1 MQSNKTTLYS
11 NILLGIAKDL
21 DISQTDYDN
30 AVSRYKAVGEWL
42 ADSDS
47 KLSPYNP
54 DIYPQGSF
62 LLGTIIKPID
72 KKIHIDIDLVCR
84 LRGKNKNWTQKD
96 LKTVVGDRLKSHS
109 KYKAMLDKEG
119 RRCWTLLYAESTQFH
134 LDILPS
140 LIDSDYEI
148 VLEKS
153 LRTAGDERIETP
165 AIRITDR
172 ETWDY
177 SSGTA
182 PEQWPKTN
190 PFGFARWFKSRE
202 LFLPGRRILL
212 EKSIQ
217 PVPAY
222 REKKS
227 VLVRVVQILKRHR
240 DILFTNDPDK
250 PTSIILTTLAA
261 KAYEGEQDIYSAL
274 INIISRMTLFIEI
287 KYDNSRNKD
296 LKWVENPVNPE
307 ENFANRWSEKND
319 KQKNFYVWIER
330 LKKDFELT
338 SYSDDATV
346 ITENL
351 NKLLKVQTAGTDSQV
366 TKLSNSSH
374 AQPQSTKLI
383 TEILNVAHR
392 QKPNW
397 QMEPYGWVRVWV
409 RIDFKYTWEN
419 LDVINNAL
427 PKNIYLNFYAKTNIE
442 PPYDVYWQ
450 VVNTGTQAKQ
460 AGQLRGEI
468 KLSRINENGIPKQTE
483 RTGYSGTHYIECFI
497 VKDNICVARSGVFFV
512 PIV

>member
-1 MQSNKTTLYS
+1 MQANKTTLYS

-42 ADSDS
+42 ADDGSM
-47 KLSPYNP
+47 LAPYNP

-62 LLGTIIKPID
+62 LLGTIVKPID
-72 KKIHIDIDLVCR
+72 EKIHIDIDLVCR

-109 KYKAMLDKEG
+109 KYKTMLDKEG

-140 LIDSDYEI
+140 LIAEDYNTI
-148 VLEKS
+148 VEKS
-153 LRTAGDERIETP
+153 FRSQSSEFIDKL

-172 ETWDY
+172 EDWKFSLDQNPDY
-177 SSGTA
+177 
-182 PEQWPKTN
+182 WPKTN
-190 PFGFARWFKSRE
+190 PFGFAIWFQSRE
-202 LFLPGRRILL
+202 SIGYGQRILF

-217 PVPAY
+217 PVPEY

-319 KQKNFYVWIER
+319 KQKNFYGWIER

-366 TKLSNSSH
+366 TRLSNSSH
-374 AQPQSTKLI
+374 VQPQSTKLI

-392 QKPNW
+392 QKPKW
-397 QMEPYGWVRVWV
+397 PMELYGWVRVSVKFKLEDQWEYF
-409 RIDFKYTWEN
+409 DFK
-419 LDVINNAL
+419 DQML
-427 PKNIYLNFYAKTNIE
+427 PKGKDLHFYAVTNIE
-442 PPYDVYWQ
+442 PPYEVFWQ
-450 VVNTGTQAKQ
+450 VVNTGIQAEH
-460 AGQLRGEI
+460 ARQLRGEI
-468 KLSRINENGIPKQTE
+468 KLAQIAGVGGRRQKEKTLY
-483 RTGYSGTHYIECFI
+483 TGTHWIKCFI
-497 VKDNICVARSGVFFV
+497 VKDNVCVANSEEFIV
-512 PIV
+512 PIA